1 MTKHEETHYC
11 SKGATIYLTKQ
22 ASKILGFNAI
32 NTYSTVHF
40 DQVREMYTIDS
51 RDVPSINGELSTY
64 ELSKEAVLLIK
75 HHYEKEEIKHGDF
88 FAQTGA
94 TMGSSIKFDS
104 TVGTSSVVHHSE
116 DRVTTQIT
124 SPKHGSTVHHSKD
137 GISISV
143 R

>member
-40 DQVREMYTIDS
+40 DQVREMYMIDS
-51 RDVPSINGELSTY
+51 RDVPSVNGELSTY

-75 HHYEKEEIKHGDF
+75 RHYEKEEVKHGDF

-94 TMGSSIKFDS
+94 TMGSSIMFDS

-116 DRVTTQIT
+116 DGLITQVT
-124 SPKHGSTVHHSKD
+124 SPKHGSMIRQTPSD
-137 GISISV
+137 LEMSV

>member
-1 MTKHEETHYC
+1 MAVTHYDL
-11 SKGATIYLTKQ
+11 KGYTVYLTKQ
-22 ASKILGFNAI
+22 ASKVIGTSELHVEADEPPYFDQTRELYYIPYCITDELI
-32 NTYSTVHF
+32 NTF
-40 DQVREMYTIDS
+40 
-51 RDVPSINGELSTY
+51 
-64 ELSKEAVLLIK
+64 ELSKEAVLAIEYNHGK
-75 HHYEKEEIKHGDF
+75 KEVKHGDF

-104 TVGTSSVVHHSE
+104 TVGISPAVHHSE
-116 DRVTTQIT
+116 DRVTTQVT